1 MSRVFTTLNG
11 ILNNAEQIFISVT
24 LLLVSMM
31 VFVNVVMR
39 YGFAASTMWTEEL
52 TRYTIIW
59 ITFVGASV
67 CVRENY
73 HPKVEALIVRIPD
86 HMRWITTLTIAIT
99 GVLFSIAMTFY
110 GWQLVSSAL
119 TTGHVT
125 PTGLAPMFIPLIGL
139 PLGGAL
145 MTIRYC
151 QLAYGVA
158 RKHSVGRKNSDK
170 C

>member
-1 MSRVFTTLNG
+1 MLRVYRLLNGTLNKS
-11 ILNNAEQIFISVT
+11 EEIFIAIT
-24 LLLVSMM
+24 LLAIAIV

-59 ITFVGASV
+59 ITFVGGSV
-67 CVRENY
+67 CARENY
-73 HPKVEALIVRIPD
+73 HPKIEALVVRIPAN
-86 HMRWITTLTIAIT
+86 MRWTITLTIAIT
-99 GVLFSIAMTFY
+99 AVLFSAAMTIY
-110 GWQLVSSAL
+110 GWQLVSSAF

-151 QLAYGVA
+151 QVAYGVF
-158 RKHSVGRKNSDK
+158 RKRSVERENADK
-170 C
+170 

>member
-1 MSRVFTTLNG
+1 MPRVSRILNG
-11 ILNNAEQIFISVT
+11 ILNRAEEIFISIA
-24 LLLVSMM
+24 LLSISMV

-39 YGFAASTMWTEEL
+39 YGFAASTMWAEEL

-59 ITFVGASV
+59 ITFVGGSL

-73 HPKVEALIVRIPD
+73 HPKVEALVMRIPAD
-86 HMRWITTLTIAIT
+86 IRWFVTLTIAIA
-99 GVLFSIAMTFY
+99 GVLFSAAMTIY

-125 PTGLAPMFIPLIGL
+125 PTGVAPMFIPLTGL

-151 QLAYGVA
+151 QLTYGVL
-158 RKHSVGRKNSDK
+158 RKHSVRRKK
-170 C
+170 G

>member
-1 MSRVFTTLNG
+1 MLRLYRLLNGTLNKS
-11 ILNNAEQIFISVT
+11 EEIFMSIT
-24 LLLVSMM
+24 LLAITIV

-59 ITFVGASV
+59 ITFVGGSL

-73 HPKVEALIVRIPD
+73 HPKVEALLVRIPAN
-86 HMRWITTLTIAIT
+86 MRRTITLIIVIT
-99 GVLFSIAMTFY
+99 AALFSVAMTIY

-145 MTIRYC
+145 MAIRYC
-151 QLAYGVA
+151 QIAYSVFRERGLAREDA
-158 RKHSVGRKNSDK
+158 DK
-170 C
+170 

>member
-1 MSRVFTTLNG
+1 MPRVSRILNR
-11 ILNNAEQIFISVT
+11 ILNNGEEIFISVA
-24 LLLVSMM
+24 LLLISMV

-39 YGFAASTMWTEEL
+39 YGFAASTVWTEEL

-59 ITFVGASV
+59 ITFIGGSV

-73 HPKVEALIVRIPD
+73 HPKVEALVMRIPAN
-86 HMRWITTLTIAIT
+86 MKWIVTLTIAIT
-99 GVLFSIAMTFY
+99 GVLFSAAMTIY

-125 PTGLAPMFIPLIGL
+125 ATGLAPMFIPLMGL

-145 MTIRYC
+145 MAIRYC

-158 RKHSVGRKNSDK
+158 RKRSGGKEK
-170 C
+170 L